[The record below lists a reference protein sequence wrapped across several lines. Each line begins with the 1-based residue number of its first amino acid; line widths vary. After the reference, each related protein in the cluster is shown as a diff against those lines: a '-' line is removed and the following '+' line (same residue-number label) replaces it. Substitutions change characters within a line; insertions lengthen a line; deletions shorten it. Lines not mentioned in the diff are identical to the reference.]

1 MRPRIHL
8 CITYGIVVVS
18 FAAQIVVR
26 VHLVVSAGITTVG
39 GAVVDACQR
48 AFAADQDLLTDLLFH
63 AKDVNQL
70 QKCIILLCGRFK
82 ALLYSRV
89 NAELCRNGGGA
100 DAVKLRLAG
109 NVAVKQLTGRV
120 SHVRDLS
127 LWISV
132 VSELRAVAAA
142 CCRALAKIAVRP
154 FKLLAQ
160 CGQVSGQFLDGGLVL
175 LAFLFGSTELLAK
188 INLRLRH
195 RFNSLMHLTEA
206 LIVGFLA
213 LTENAHHAG
222 KPLFSG
228 VIAVLVF
235 LYLLRFKRRS
245 EHGDFCI
252 LRTKTHNL
260 CALFSGELQLVG
272 SQACRGIGHCQPHEV
287 RAFRQREVGVHF
299 NTGVD
304 LFAISNHVL
313 HALSG
318 FDLREKVCLTSQRA
332 FVDILSGQSS
342 NIPHRAEH
350 TVRGRGKIVLNI
362 DARAIDCR
370 VIRCRHRMKLG
381 AGDIAAIDR
390 CSGRH
395 DLEFLAGGC
404 LISHVL
410 LLIWLSSRR

>member
-8 CITYGIVVVS
+8 RVADGVVVVG
-18 FAAQIVVR
+18 FTAQIVVR
-26 VHLVVSAGITTVG
+26 IHLVVSAGIAAVG
-39 GAVVDACQR
+39 CAVVDARQR
-48 AFAADQDLLTDLLFH
+48 AFAADQDFLADLLFH

-70 QKCIILLCGRFK
+70 QKGIILLCGGFK
-82 ALLYSRV
+82 ALLHGRV

-132 VSELRAVAAA
+132 VSELRVIAAA
-142 CCRALAKIAVRP
+142 CCRALAEIAVRP

-160 CGQVSGQFLDGGLVL
+160 RGKIGSQLLDSGFVL
-175 LAFLFGSTELLAK
+175 LALLFGSTELLAK

-195 RFNSLMHLTEA
+195 RFNSLMHLTET
-206 LIVGFLA
+206 LIIGFLA
-213 LTENAHHAG
+213 LAENAHHAG

-228 VIAVLVF
+228 VIAILVF
-235 LYLLRFKRRS
+235 LYQLRFKRRS

-252 LRTKTHNL
+252 LRTETHNL

-287 RAFRQREVGVHF
+287 RAFRQWEAGVHF

-318 FDLREKVCLTSQRA
+318 FDLREKVCFTSQRA
-332 FVDILSGQSS
+332 FVDILSGQSN
-342 NIPHRAEH
+342 NIPHRTEH
-350 TVRGRGKIVLNI
+350 TVRERRKIVLNI
-362 DARAIDCR
+362 DARPIDCR

-381 AGDIAAIDR
+381 TGDIAAIDR

-410 LLIWLSSRR
+410 LLIWLSSR